1 MLVSGRAESA
11 MMGILLARGGSL
23 LRLTDGNGGGKGL
36 VAGKEMGR
44 RPHLSGLQGG
54 TVVEVESTN

>member
-1 MLVSGRAESA
+1 